1 MSPRLCNVCQSPLG
15 APVYVSPSAVS
26 ITSLCEVIPK
36 RTEVFFCTTCGH
48 LVTPELD
55 DLSSYYGDDYKI
67 LLASEDEDQLYEQG
81 PNGQK
86 TYRTD
91 HQLGNLLEKIPL
103 PLGARA
109 LDWGSAKG
117 AMFRR
122 LAMQRP
128 DLALHLFDV
137 SNMYIPFWERFCDP
151 KRWATFTPPTEW
163 TSSFDLITS
172 FYSLEH
178 VAAPREV
185 IESIATLLAPKGRLY
200 IVVPDTYQNTGD
212 FVVVDHVNHFSRW
225 SLERLLTDAGLRVL
239 EIDEAVHQSAIVAI
253 AEKPPARAGARP
265 ATPPPELARRVA
277 SMAEFWQGFGDRVR
291 AQERMHENWTSAI
304 YGSGFYGAFISTCLA
319 APDKVSAFLDQNPFR
334 QAHTLF
340 AKPILAPEALSEDV
354 RLVYV
359 GLNPAYARNELAK
372 ITAWRDRPLE
382 LFFP

>member
-1 MSPRLCNVCQSPLG
+1 MSGRLCNVCRSSLN
-15 APVYVSPSAVS
+15 APIYVSPSAVS

-36 RTEVFFCTTCGH
+36 RTEVFFCAECGH
-48 LVTPELD
+48 LVTPELE

-103 PLGARA
+103 SPGARA

-137 SNMYIPFWERFCDP
+137 SDMYVPFWERFCEP
-151 KRWATFTPPTEW
+151 GHWATFTPPTEW
-163 TSSFDLITS
+163 ASSFDLVTS

-178 VAAPREV
+178 VAAPREA
-185 IESIATLLAPKGRLY
+185 IETIARLLAPKGRLY

-225 SLERLLTDAGLRVL
+225 SLERLLTDAGLIVL
-239 EIDEAVHQSAIVAI
+239 EIDEAAHQSAIVAI
-253 AEKPPARAGARP
+253 AEKPVARSAVHSTKPPA
-265 ATPPPELARRVA
+265 ELAGRVA
-277 SMAEFWQGFGDRVR
+277 TMAEFWQGFGERVR
-291 AQERMHENWTSAI
+291 AQERLRGDWPSAI
-304 YGSGFYGAFISTCLA
+304 YGSGFYGAFISTCLTSA
-319 APDKVSAFLDQNPFR
+319 ERVAAFLDQNPFR
-334 QAHTLF
+334 QAQTLF
-340 AKPILAPEALSEDV
+340 AKPILAPEALPADV

-372 ITAWRDRPLE
+372 VTAWRDRPLE